1 MNINDLWIVSVTVLN
16 MCGMFDCD
24 TISKDFY
31 YTTYDDAEECYNY
44 YKGRNHVC
52 GLSIDRFI
60 DTIKVNLDYV
70 NKENEV

>member
-16 MCGMFDCD
+16 MCCIVDCD

-31 YTTYDDAEECYNY
+31 FTEGQKAIECFNY
-44 YKGRNHVC
+44 YKDRKNVC

-60 DTIKVNLDYV
+60 DTIQVNLDYMS
-70 NKENEV
+70 KENEV